1 MGLVFAFAGNVLQ
14 KTRESKRGW
23 ESGLTDPIEE
33 RRQAARRRERER
45 KQDAKRRRKRGKKG
59 KGEGSGK
66 DRCLRPGDAC
76 NSDSQCCSTTTRSI
90 CAVSSY
96 ASNSDKT
103 CCGGVGAVCGPQNE
117 DGDYLPPH
125 CCAGYE
131 CFYNTGSSTGV
142 CQKLPDD
149 I

>member
-1 MGLVFAFAGNVLQ
+1 METGRFDQITLFMSESR
-14 KTRESKRGW
+14 TRRGMLRFLGATALGIG
-23 ESGLTDPIEE
+23 GLTIVAAEE
-33 RRQAARRRERER
+33 GDAR
-45 KQDAKRRRKRGKKG
+45 RRRKRRKKG
-59 KGEGSGK
+59 NGEGSGN

-76 NSDSQCCSTTTRSI
+76 TSDRQCCSSSSRYI

-96 ASNSDKT
+96 ASNSDTT

-131 CFYNTGSSTGV
+131 CFYNTGSTTGV

-149 I
+149 F